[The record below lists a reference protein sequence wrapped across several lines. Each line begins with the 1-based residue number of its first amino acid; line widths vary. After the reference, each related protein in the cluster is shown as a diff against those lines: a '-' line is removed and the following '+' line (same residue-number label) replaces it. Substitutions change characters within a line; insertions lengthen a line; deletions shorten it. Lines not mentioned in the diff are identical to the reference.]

1 MTLGFSKHK
10 GGDQVTFGF
19 YWNRTEW
26 EAQIVPAAGGVLT
39 GDAAT
44 RYLRMPALALLVVM
58 PLMGAAYAI
67 FLPFIGIAMFVAF
80 LFGRLR
86 AALTGTTPPAVE
98 MRPAVPMVPRDRKKA
113 AAETDLPRA
122 A

>member
-26 EAQIVPAAGGVLT
+26 EAQIVPAGGGVLE
-39 GDAAT
+39 GDAAV

-58 PLMGAAYAI
+58 PLMGAAYAM
-67 FLPFIGIAMFVAF
+67 FLPFIGIAMFTAF
-80 LFGRLR
+80 VFGRLR
-86 AALTGTTPPAVE
+86 AALTGTTPPVVE
-98 MRPAVPMVPRDRKKA
+98 MRPAVPMKCVDKKA
-113 AAETDLPRA
+113 AADTEYTHA

>member
-1 MTLGFSKHK
+1 MTLGFSRHN

-26 EAQIVPAAGGVLT
+26 EAQIVPAGGGVLK
-39 GDAAT
+39 GEAGT

-58 PLMGAAYAI
+58 PLMGAAYAM
-67 FLPFIGIAMFVAF
+67 FLPFIGIAMFTAF

-98 MRPAVPMVPRDRKKA
+98 MRPAVPMFPREQKKA
-113 AAETDLPRA
+113 AADTEYKRA

>member
-26 EAQIVPAAGGVLT
+26 EAQIVPAGGGVLK
-39 GDAAT
+39 GDAEV

-58 PLMGAAYAI
+58 PLMGAAYAM
-67 FLPFIGIAMFVAF
+67 FLPFIGIAMFVGF

-98 MRPAVPMVPRDRKKA
+98 MRPAVPTKGRDKRA
-113 AAETDLPRA
+113 AAGPDLPRA

>member
-10 GGDQVTFGF
+10 GGDRVTFGF

-26 EAQIVPAAGGVLT
+26 EAQIVPAAGGVLK
-39 GDAAT
+39 GDVAT

-86 AALTGTTPPAVE
+86 AALTGATPPAVE
-98 MRPAVPMVPRDRKKA
+98 MRPPVPTAPRDRKTA
-113 AAETDLPRA
+113 AQESDLPRA